1 MGSLGWRIAP
11 IFFLSVRQFIGGKA
25 VRAVIALGMI
35 PVMFALV
42 YRVDPSVDR
51 PRRFLDDIV
60 TELMMAT
67 VLPLATLI
75 LATSTFG
82 DELDDRTLPYLVL
95 KPISRLRIV
104 IEKLLAA
111 ICVSIPAIAIGGLV
125 SWFLVFTDTSG
136 DNTDMLWGVLAAT
149 AIGVLIYSAVFQ
161 LLSLLIGRAIL
172 AAIVYAV
179 IWESVLTRFI
189 PGARY
194 LSIRHLV
201 NSVYTTVI
209 DDRRLGVDDAFGLSG
224 ALWSAGAICGIA
236 ILLSTWRL
244 RKINIE

>member
-42 YRVDPSVDR
+42 YRIDPSVER

-67 VLPLATLI
+67 ILPLASLI

-82 DELDDRTLPYLVL
+82 DELEDRTLPYLVL

-111 ICVSIPAIAIGGLV
+111 VCVSIPAIAIGGAI
-125 SWFLVFTDTSG
+125 SWLLVFTGTSSE
-136 DNTDMLWGVLAAT
+136 NFDMLWAVLLGTAVGVL
-149 AIGVLIYSAVFQ
+149 VYSSVFQ
-161 LLSLLIGRAIL
+161 LLSLMIGRAIL
-172 AAIVYAV
+172 AAIVYSV

-201 NSVYTTVI
+201 NSVYTAAI
-209 DDRRLGVDDAFGLSG
+209 DDRRLGIDDAFGLPGSLWAV
-224 ALWSAGAICGIA
+224 ALICGFTIV
-236 ILLSTWRL
+236 LSTWRL